1 MSSDKARGTHVLST
15 VEKDSDA
22 AASGNAKRGAGRHR
36 GGGGSQGGSQKH
48 SGGGGGGGSPSAVT
62 KASQPA
68 AKSAAVPAQAAKSA
82 APAQA
87 AKPVP
92 SRAAGAAGRGAAAAK
107 PVQPPVHKEGVEMQG
122 KTKAISVKLSKFFF
136 AGTPVMHRRRF
147 ELSEDE
153 ANMVTHGDRSKVRDE
168 LIKRLMTRVTG
179 SIIMVDT
186 HAGAGGDALLFM
198 RILKELG
205 CKAHLILTQPPC
217 DNGREKRLRANV
229 EAYSE
234 VIASP
239 LITVNVFAD
248 RFQDALSALMGA
260 GTGVRIDFMNID
272 VPWDLPAGYTEASC
286 RGKSSRAVEITTKIV
301 RRIVDDVLTPLAE
314 NRVVQPY
321 IICLKVPAA
330 YEQYQTEL
338 KAATPYL
345 RPYCLLRELPVI
357 VDDRIRYY
365 YIFLLNENTSF

>member
-1 MSSDKARGTHVLST
+1 M
-15 VEKDSDA
+15 
-22 AASGNAKRGAGRHR
+22 
-36 GGGGSQGGSQKH
+36 
-48 SGGGGGGGSPSAVT
+48 T

-68 AKSAAVPAQAAKSA
+68 AKSAAMPAQAAKPSAKSA

-107 PVQPPVHKEGVEMQG
+107 PVQPPVHKEEVEMTG
-122 KTKAISVKLSKFFF
+122 KTKAISKKLSDFYF
-136 AGTPVMHRRRF
+136 AGTRSRF
-147 ELSEDE
+147 QLSEDE
-153 ANMVTHGDRSKVRDE
+153 ANMVTHCDRSVVRDR
-168 LIKRLMTRVTG
+168 LIKLLMTRVTG

-198 RILKELG
+198 RILKELD

-272 VPWDLPAGYTEASC
+272 VPWDLPPRYTEASC
-286 RGKSSRAVEITTKIV
+286 RGKSSWAAEITTKIV

-321 IICLKVPAA
+321 IICLKVPAN
-330 YEQYQTEL
+330 YEQYETEL
-338 KAATPYL
+338 KAIPYL
-345 RPYCLLRELPVI
+345 RPYRLLRELPVI
-357 VDDRIRYY
+357 VKDCLRYY
-365 YIFLLNENTSF
+365 YIFLLNENTRF